1 MKIKNLPTLFIAVI
15 VFCLCCAA
23 PVNAQTGLLL
33 TVNNSGDSV
42 DAVPGDGACA
52 DSSGRCTLRAA
63 IDEANT
69 TSEFSAI
76 IFDLPNPTAIDLTLG
91 ELSIQKNF
99 DIVGPGARRLT
110 VRRSPAPGTP
120 NFRVFRAPAGQTS
133 ANIRGLTIQNGN
145 DVTGGGILIE
155 SGRIVSLIDVAV
167 RGNRAAADGGAI
179 AVSGRL
185 TVLRCLIE
193 SNIADNQ
200 GGAIKIFAGAPAT
213 TVTSSTFTGNTAA
226 VGGAIH
232 NDGDLLLV
240 NDTISGNSAS
250 MGSSSFYSGSA
261 GNVQILNTIIG
272 RDLNQTVSSISGQFQ
287 TLGNNIVTDSTGSTG
302 FTNGVNGD
310 QVSQNNAI
318 DPLLGSLAN
327 NGGQTDTLAL
337 LPGSPAISTGN
348 ACARTG
354 PCPQLPGVF
363 FQNSRDQRRFIR
375 SPSAK
380 ALDVGAFAVSTAI
393 ISPNATFGLSF
404 SGLGGTRH
412 YGSIVSI
419 IDATTLARRYAL
431 LRLNGGFSFQG
442 LPLADAFV
450 VEIKSKRSGMLTPFV
465 FGLDR

>member
-1 MKIKNLPTLFIAVI
+1 
-15 VFCLCCAA
+15 
-23 PVNAQTGLLL
+23 
-33 TVNNSGDSV
+33 
-42 DAVPGDGACA
+42 
-52 DSSGRCTLRAA
+52 
-63 IDEANT
+63 
-69 TSEFSAI
+69 
-76 IFDLPNPTAIDLTLG
+76 
-91 ELSIQKNF
+91 
-99 DIVGPGARRLT
+99 
-110 VRRSPAPGTP
+110 
-120 NFRVFRAPAGQTS
+120 VFRAPAGQTS

-213 TVTSSTFTGNTAA
+213 TVTSSTFTGNTAS
-226 VGGAIH
+226 VGGAIY
-232 NDGDLLLV
+232 NEGDLLLV

-250 MGSSSFYSGSA
+250 MGSSSIYSGSA